1 MLGFNICQVAGFLL
15 SRRRPWMVN
24 IRRFR
29 PGTDVEMG
37 LLQKSWREHNTPR
50 RGNKFGMPTQQE
62 QTAGRGMVFG
72 FVRIVLVTT
81 RYLR

>member
-37 LLQKSWREHNTPR
+37 FAAEIMAR
-50 RGNKFGMPTQQE
+50 
-62 QTAGRGMVFG
+62 A
-72 FVRIVLVTT
+72 
-81 RYLR
+81 